1 MNISNGEIISLVSL
15 PYFDNSLFTSKFWES
30 FQKAMGTHLSFS
42 TAFYPQSQGQVERVW
57 CYFEARVWKRIVAL
71 SFLSFLSFF
80 EGSLVAYFDYEI
92 WQMHAKR
99 RPSGIKSPKWFFPEQ
114 EKIEDLRAKQEAP
127 QRAHKPALRGH
138 GEAKPANALEK
149 YIIY

>member
-1 MNISNGEIISLVSL
+1 M
-15 PYFDNSLFTSKFWES
+15 
-30 FQKAMGTHLSFS
+30 
-42 TAFYPQSQGQVERVW
+42 
-57 CYFEARVWKRIVAL
+57 WKRIVAL

-80 EGSLVAYFDYEI
+80 EGSLAAYFDYEI
-92 WQMHAKR
+92 WQMHVETTSKR
-99 RPSGIKSPKWFFPEQ
+99 KFFPEQ